1 MLSGLLLIL
10 LPLFLGYLLTIKNAA
25 WLDAINRGVSLLVYV
40 ILFIMGMG
48 LAQIEELG
56 AKLLPMAGTIAAMF
70 ACLSLGNWLALALV
84 ARLMGERGRDGDG
97 APVNWLALLKD
108 SGLLVGA
115 VALGTLVGLLWTLDV
130 GTWSE
135 YALALLLLLIGIQLR
150 AAGMSLRQLLLN
162 RLGLAIAGAVLLS
175 SLAVGA
181 LLSPWLGL
189 TPWQG
194 MGVMSGFGWYSLS
207 GILVSDALGAQWGA
221 MVFFTDLAREL
232 VALAL
237 IPVLMHRSRPL
248 AIGYA
253 GATAMDFS
261 LPALQKS
268 GGVDCVPI
276 AVVSGFALSLAT
288 PVLMALLLA

>member
-10 LPLFLGYLLTIKNAA
+10 LPLFLGYLIVLSHPRVLALLNKA
-25 WLDAINRGVSLLVYV
+25 VSLLVYV

-48 LAQIEELG
+48 LAQIEGLG
-56 AKLLPMAGTIAAMF
+56 AKLLPMTGTIGLMFLALTAANF
-70 ACLSLGNWLALALV
+70 LALALV
-84 ARLMGERGRDGDG
+84 ARLMGEGGRTGQR
-97 APVNWLALLKD
+97 APVDWLALVRD
-108 SGLLVGA
+108 SGLLVGT
-115 VALGTLVGLLWTLDV
+115 VALGTLVGLFWQLD
-130 GTWSE
+130 GGAWSE
-135 YALALLLLLIGIQLR
+135 YALALLLFLIGIQLR

-162 RLGLAIAGAVLLS
+162 RLGLAIAGAVLVS

-268 GGVDCVPI
+268 GGMDCVPI

-288 PVLMALLLA
+288 PVLMAVLLA